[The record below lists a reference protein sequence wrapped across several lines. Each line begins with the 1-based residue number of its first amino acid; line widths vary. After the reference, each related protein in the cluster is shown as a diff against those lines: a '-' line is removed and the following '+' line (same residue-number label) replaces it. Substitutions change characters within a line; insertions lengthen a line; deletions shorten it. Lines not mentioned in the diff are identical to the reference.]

1 MSVLIIKE
9 KCRGCRLCVK
19 VCPFD
24 AIKME
29 DGKAVIDYDKCTN
42 CGACEASCKFEAIL
56 VEREEKEEANDLSA
70 YKGVWVFAEQRQG
83 KLMFTSLELLGEG
96 RKLADKLGVELSAL
110 LLGYEVDDIC
120 QELIYYGADK
130 VIYAEHK
137 LLQNYTTD
145 GYTKVITDLV
155 NERKPEIMLIGATN
169 IGRDLAPRVA
179 ARLNTGLTAD
189 CTKLD
194 IDEEQKILLQTRPAF
209 GGNIM
214 ATIVTPKHR
223 PQMATVR
230 PGVMK
235 KMEKDETRKGIIEKV
250 EAQLSDEDLRVKV
263 EQVVKSAKQTVNLVE
278 AEYIVSGGRGLGGPE
293 GFKLLEELANALGGV
308 VGSSRAAVDAGWIS
322 HDHQVGQTGKTV
334 RPKVYIACGISGA
347 IQHLAGMQ
355 NSDCIIAI
363 NKNPD
368 APIFSVADYGIVGDL
383 YKVVPMLIE
392 EVKKLKEQ
400 K

>member
-1 MSVLIIKE
+1 MSVTILIE
-9 KCRGCRLCVK
+9 KCRGCRLCLK
-19 VCPFD
+19 ACPFD

-29 DGKAVIDYDKCTN
+29 DGKAVINYDKCTN
-42 CGACEASCKFEAIL
+42 CGACEASCRFEAIL
-56 VEREEKEEANDLSA
+56 VEREEKEEVKDLSA

-110 LLGYEVDDIC
+110 LLGSEVDGIC
-120 QELIYYGADK
+120 EELIHYGADK
-130 VIYAEHK
+130 VIYADHK

-155 NERKPEIMLIGATN
+155 NDKKPEIIIIGATN

-194 IDEEQKILLQTRPAF
+194 IDEEQRILLQTRPAF

-214 ATIVTPKHR
+214 ATIITPGHR
-223 PQMATVR
+223 PQMSTVR

-235 KMEKDETRKGIIEKV
+235 KLEMDKNRKGTVEKV
-250 EAQLSDEDLRVKV
+250 KVDLEAGNIRVKV
-263 EQVVKSAKQTVNLVE
+263 EEIVKSAKQTVNLVE
-278 AEYIVSGGRGLGGPE
+278 AEYIVSGGRGLGQPE
-293 GFKLLEELANALGGV
+293 GFKLIKELADALGGV

-322 HDHQVGQTGKTV
+322 HDHQVDKPV
-334 RPKVYIACGISGA
+334 RP
-347 IQHLAGMQ
+347 
-355 NSDCIIAI
+355 
-363 NKNPD
+363 
-368 APIFSVADYGIVGDL
+368 
-383 YKVVPMLIE
+383 
-392 EVKKLKEQ
+392 
-400 K
+400 

>member
-1 MSVLIIKE
+1 MSVTILIE
-9 KCRGCRLCVK
+9 KCRGCRLCLK
-19 VCPFD
+19 ACPFD

-29 DGKAVIDYDKCTN
+29 DGKAVINYDKCTN
-42 CGACEASCKFEAIL
+42 CGACEASCRFEAIL
-56 VEREEKEEANDLSA
+56 VEREEKEEVKDLSA

-110 LLGYEVDDIC
+110 LLGSEVDGIC
-120 QELIYYGADK
+120 EELIHYGADK
-130 VIYAEHK
+130 VIYADHK

-145 GYTKVITDLV
+145 GYTKVITDLI
-155 NERKPEIMLIGATN
+155 NEKKPEIVIVGATN
-169 IGRDLAPRVA
+169 IGRDLAPRIA

-235 KMEKDETRKGIIEKV
+235 KMEKDENRKGIVEKV
-250 EAQLSDEDLRVKV
+250 DVKLHDEDIKVKV
-263 EQVVKSAKQTVNLVE
+263 EEIVKSAKQIVNLVE
-278 AEYIVSGGRGLGGPE
+278 AQYIVSGGRGLGGPE
-293 GFKLLEELANALGGV
+293 GFKLMKELADALGGV
-308 VGSSRAAVDAGWIS
+308 VGSSRAAVDSGWIS